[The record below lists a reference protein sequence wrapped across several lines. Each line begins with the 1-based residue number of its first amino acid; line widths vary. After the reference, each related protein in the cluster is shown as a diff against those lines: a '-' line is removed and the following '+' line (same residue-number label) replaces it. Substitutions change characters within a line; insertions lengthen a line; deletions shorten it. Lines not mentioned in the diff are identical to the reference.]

1 MLHTD
6 CLLVAAGRLCTIDKS
21 IARSIHY
28 GSQQP
33 VHPAGLCRPP
43 SAHRTQAQPIGNDT
57 VDEYVS
63 SLASCDLLLHVTLFF
78 NQLTTVC
85 ITVEQLA
92 LAQQIEMLQQQQQQI
107 AATHQQY
114 VNMGMI
120 PQQQQLPNQ
129 YQQLQGQMQNLNV
142 SPNPNQMP
150 QFQQQQPM
158 GIPMTGGMGVPPS
171 HRRNQSA
178 MPNMGMGPPPAPS
191 SGASGF
197 NDFNFPN
204 QNRSENNAPRGGRG
218 GGQGGGHARRH
229 SLALP
234 EAKKAAEL
242 AEAKRKTT
250 GFQFPIPSAGGAS
263 PGSSNRSV
271 SPGQGQSETLQ
282 TPASATRGGFG
293 GRGHGRSQSMA
304 VGNGRGMA
312 ASNRGGPPG
321 FQFPPPQAT
330 NDGGVTTDLN
340 RRGSQGHNRNASRN
354 FEGNWRQ
361 PNATQPPAVNEPQE
375 QNMGNF
381 QMNQQS
387 MGQFQPGH
395 RNRGSMAAQS
405 MNSIQGFNQFQQPQL
420 VQLPQGQILMQQPNI
435 YGQPLNAL
443 QLAQLQ
449 AYQQA
454 GIQAPTLAQL
464 TGQHN
469 APGVPMSGNQ
479 QQRKTLFTPYL
490 PQATLPALLADGQLV
505 AGVLRVNKK
514 NRSDAYVTTADLDAD
529 IFICGSKDRNRA
541 LEGDLVAVELLDVD
555 EVWGQK
561 REKEEKKKRKD
572 VSDQRGGG
580 VTAVND
586 ATTQPESASAAQE
599 GGIRRRG
606 SLKQR
611 PTQKKNDDVEV
622 EGQSLLLME
631 EDEINDEQKP
641 LYAGHIVAVIER
653 VAGQMFSGTLGLLRP
668 SSQATKE
675 KQEAERQAREGG
687 HNTRNQDRQQ
697 ERPKIVWFKP
707 TDKRVPLIAIPTEQ
721 APKDFV
727 EHHQDY
733 ASKIFVACIKRW
745 PITSLHPFGTLV
757 EQLGEAGDLK
767 VETDALLR
775 DNNFGPDDF
784 SDAVIKN
791 VGHEEWSVANDG
803 EGALA
808 GRRDFRDEKT
818 FTIDPN
824 GSKELD
830 DAIHFRDLGDGQV
843 EVGVHVADV
852 THFVK
857 PGTLVDREAKKRGT
871 GVYLMNR
878 TVNMLPP
885 KLSQD
890 VCCLSPGEDRYTLSV
905 VFKVNAATGRVI
917 EEETWVGKGI
927 IKSSGKL
934 SYEEVDAV
942 INGASSSAAGVS
954 EEQADQILTLHSLT
968 NKFRQARFGG
978 DTVADIPPLRLLYQL
993 DDENVPVEQNIF
1005 DSSPA
1010 HEMIEELSHKTNAV
1024 VAQKIYQVFGDRA
1037 LLRKQAS
1044 PNPRRLKTFADRMN
1058 NIGYD
1063 VDISTSAGLQNS
1075 LFRIEDDEVRKG
1087 METLAVKAM
1096 GRAKYVIGAKVP
1108 DGIVEHY
1115 ALNLPLYTHFTNPS
1129 RRYADIV
1136 VHRQLEAALSG
1147 GAVEFNEDIETLG
1160 KTAETC
1166 NVKKDSAHAAQE
1178 QSVHIESC
1186 RMMARKSEEQG
1197 GDLISIGIVVCVYES
1212 AFDVLIPE
1220 YGFEKR
1226 VHCDQLPLKKAEFD
1240 KNKRLLELYWEK
1252 GVPSSAF
1259 VPEDE
1264 KPQAKGH
1271 RPTNSTVARE
1281 TAAKQYAN
1289 QEADRKAMNSGTIDT
1304 NDVDALFD
1312 DDDDNASEATD
1323 NAAGV
1328 QLNGDRGTQ
1337 SGPPS
1342 PSHHGSG
1349 PQRSKSNPQALN
1361 SSAPEAKISNK
1372 EKYLDLFTLREENG
1386 DYIQDVREMTRVPV
1400 LLKTDLTKSP
1410 PYVFVHLMKHGCF
1423 TN

>member
-1 MLHTD
+1 MSTYAPLLYADDTDDHLVPHCLSLYTPDMCLHN
-6 CLLVAAGRLCTIDKS
+6 C
-21 IARSIHY
+21 
-28 GSQQP
+28 
-33 VHPAGLCRPP
+33 PP
-43 SAHRTQAQPIGNDT
+43 
-57 VDEYVS
+57 
-63 SLASCDLLLHVTLFF
+63 
-78 NQLTTVC
+78 
-85 ITVEQLA
+85 TVEQLA

-129 YQQLQGQMQNLNV
+129 FQQLQGQMQNLNV
-142 SPNPNQMP
+142 SPNPNQF
-150 QFQQQQPM
+150 QFQQQQQMGQPQM
-158 GIPMTGGMGVPPS
+158 GIPMTGGMGAPAT

-178 MPNMGMGPPPAPS
+178 MPNMGMGGPPPAPS

-197 NDFNFPN
+197 GEFNVQNQN
-204 QNRSENNAPRGGRG
+204 QNRNENNAPRGGRG
-218 GGQGGGHARRH
+218 GGQQGGGHARRH

-242 AEAKRKTT
+242 AEAKRKTS

-263 PGSSNRSV
+263 PSMQERSV
-271 SPGQGQSETLQ
+271 SPGQSDTLQ
-282 TPASATRGGFG
+282 TPSSATRGGIG

-312 ASNRGGPPG
+312 ASTRGGPTG

-330 NDGGVTTDLN
+330 TDAGANTSDLN
-340 RRGSQGHNRNASRN
+340 RRGSQGHNRTGSRSLN
-354 FEGNWRQ
+354 DNWRQ
-361 PNATQPPAVNEPQE
+361 QNNNVSNDQQG
-375 QNMGNF
+375 QNMGSF
-381 QMNQQS
+381 QMNQATSAQP
-387 MGQFQPGH
+387 FQPGH
-395 RNRGSMAAQS
+395 RNRGSIGAQS
-405 MNSIQGFNQFQQPQL
+405 MNSIQGFQQFQQPQL
-420 VQLPQGQILMQQPNI
+420 MQLPQGQVLVQNPNI
-435 YGQPLNAL
+435 YGGQPLNAL

-454 GIQAPTLAQL
+454 GIQAPNLAQL

-469 APGVPMSGNQ
+469 APAMNMQQQQ

-505 AGVLRVNKK
+505 AGTLRVNKK

-541 LEGDLVAVELLDVD
+541 LEGDMVAVELLDVD

-572 VSDQRGGG
+572 VTDQRSGGM
-580 VTAVND
+580 TAVND

-641 LYAGHIVAVIER
+641 LYAGHIVAVVER

-675 KQEAERQAREGG
+675 KQEAERQQRDGG
-687 HNTRNQDRQQ
+687 PNRQQDRQQ

-727 EHHQDY
+727 ERHQDY
-733 ASKIFVACIKRW
+733 ANKIFVACIKRW

-757 EQLGEAGDLK
+757 EQLGDAGDLK

-784 SDAVIKN
+784 SDAVVKN
-791 VGHEEWSVANDG
+791 IGFEDWSVANDG
-803 EGALA
+803 EAALA
-808 GRRDFRDEKT
+808 GRRDFREEMT

-830 DAIHFRDLGDGQV
+830 DAIHFRDIGDGQV
-843 EVGVHVADV
+843 EIGVHVADV
-852 THFVK
+852 AHFVK
-857 PGTLVDREAKKRGT
+857 ANSLVDREAKKRGT

-878 TVNMLPP
+878 SVNMLPQ

-890 VCCLSPGEDRYTLSV
+890 ICCLNPGEERYTVSV

-917 EEETWVGKGI
+917 DEETWVGKGI

-934 SYEEVDAV
+934 AYDEVDAV
-942 INGASSSAAGVS
+942 INGASSSSAGVS
-954 EEQADQILTLHSLT
+954 EERATQILTLHAIT
-968 NKFRQARFGG
+968 NKFRQGRFGG
-978 DTVADIPPLRLLYQL
+978 DTVSEIPPLRLLYQL
-993 DDENVPVEQNIF
+993 DDENVPVEHNIF

-1010 HEMIEELSHKTNAV
+1010 HEMIEELSNKTNSV
-1024 VAQKIYQVFGDRA
+1024 IAQKVFDAMPEKA
-1037 LLRKQAS
+1037 LLRKQAL
-1044 PNPRRLKTFADRMN
+1044 PNPRRLTTFAERMN
-1058 NIGYD
+1058 NIGYEID
-1063 VDISTSAGLQNS
+1063 TSTSATLQNS
-1075 LFRIEDDEVRKG
+1075 LFRIEDDETRKG

-1096 GRAKYVIGAKVP
+1096 QRAKYIIPAKAT
-1108 DGIVEHY
+1108 DGYFGHY
-1115 ALNLPLYTHFTNPS
+1115 VLNLPIYTHFTNPS
-1129 RRYADIV
+1129 RRYGDIV
-1136 VHRQLEAALSG
+1136 VHRQLESVLSG
-1147 GAVEFNEDIETLG
+1147 GAIEFNEDVEALA

-1166 NVKKDSAHAAQE
+1166 NTKKDSAHAAQE

-1197 GDLISIGIVVCVYES
+1197 GDLISVGIVVCVYES

-1240 KNKRLLELYWEK
+1240 KHKRLLELYWEK

-1264 KPQAKGH
+1264 RPQAKGH
-1271 RPTNSTVARE
+1271 RSTNSSAVRE
-1281 TAAKQYAN
+1281 TSAKQYAS
-1289 QEADRKAMNSGTIDT
+1289 QEAERKAMNTGSIDT

-1312 DDDDNASEATD
+1312 DDEDNASETTD
-1323 NAAGV
+1323 NTAGV
-1328 QLNGDRGTQ
+1328 ALNGDRATQ

-1342 PSHHGSG
+1342 PARNGMA
-1349 PQRSKSNPQALN
+1349 PQRSKSDSRILN
-1361 SSAPEAKISNK
+1361 SAAPEAKISNK
-1372 EKYLDLFTLREENG
+1372 EKYLGLFTLREEGG
-1386 DYIQDVREMTRVPV
+1386 DYIQDVKEMTRVPV

-1410 PYVFVHLMKHGCF
+1410 P
-1423 TN
+1423 

>member
-1 MLHTD
+1 M
-6 CLLVAAGRLCTIDKS
+6 
-21 IARSIHY
+21 
-28 GSQQP
+28 
-33 VHPAGLCRPP
+33 
-43 SAHRTQAQPIGNDT
+43 
-57 VDEYVS
+57 
-63 SLASCDLLLHVTLFF
+63 
-78 NQLTTVC
+78 
-85 ITVEQLA
+85 EQLA

-107 AATHQQY
+107 AVTHQQY

-129 YQQLQGQMQNLNV
+129 FQQLQGQMQNLNV
-142 SPNPNQMP
+142 SPNANAF
-150 QFQQQQPM
+150 QFPQQQQMGQQQM
-158 GIPMTGGMGVPPS
+158 GIPMTGGMAQASS

-178 MPNMGMGPPPAPS
+178 MPNMGMGNMGPPPAPS

-197 NDFNFPN
+197 SDFGYTG
-204 QNRSENNAPRGGRG
+204 QNRNENNAPSRGRG
-218 GGQGGGHARRH
+218 GGASAGGAPAGAGHARRH

-242 AEAKRKTT
+242 AEAKRKTS
-250 GFQFPIPSAGGAS
+250 GFQFPIPGAGGAS
-263 PGSSNRSV
+263 PATSNRST
-271 SPGQGQSETLQ
+271 SPAYAEGGQTSSSGT
-282 TPASATRGGFG
+282 TRGGIG

-312 ASNRGGPPG
+312 QSTRGGPSG

-330 NDGGVTTDLN
+330 NDAGANSSDLG
-340 RRGSQGHNRNASRN
+340 RRGSQGHGRTGSRN
-354 FEGNWRQ
+354 FEGNWRN
-361 PNATQPPAVNEPQE
+361 PNNSNNNNNNTQTPTVNEPQ
-375 QNMGNF
+375 NTPMGNF
-381 QMNQQS
+381 QMNQHTGAQP
-387 MGQFQPGH
+387 FQPGH
-395 RNRGSMAAQS
+395 RQRGSVNNQS
-405 MNSIQGFNQFQQPQL
+405 VNNIQGFQYQPQPQL
-420 VQLPQGQILMQQPNI
+420 VQLPQGQVLVQQPGVFAG
-435 YGQPLNAL
+435 GQPLNAL

-454 GIQAPTLAQL
+454 GVPAPSLAQL

-469 APGVPMSGNQ
+469 APQMGMQQQQ

-490 PQATLPALLADGQLV
+490 PQATLPALLGDGQLV
-505 AGVLRVNKK
+505 AGILRVNKK
-514 NRSDAYVTTADLDAD
+514 NRSDAYVTTTDLDAD

-572 VSDQRGGG
+572 VGDQRGGS

-586 ATTQPESASAAQE
+586 ATTQPESGSAQD
-599 GGIRRRG
+599 GSIRRRG

-675 KQEAERQAREGG
+675 KQEAERQARDGG
-687 HNTRNQDRQQ
+687 GNHRQSDRQQ

-727 EHHQDY
+727 DRHQDY
-733 ASKIFVACIKRW
+733 ANKIFVACIKRW

-757 EQLGEAGDLK
+757 EQLGDAGDLK

-784 SDAVIKN
+784 SDAVVKN
-791 VGHEEWSVANDG
+791 VGHEDWSLDKEG
-803 EGALA
+803 EAGLE
-808 GRRDFRDEKT
+808 GRRDFRQEKT

-830 DAIHFRDLGDGQV
+830 DAIHFKDLGDGMV
-843 EVGVHVADV
+843 EIGVHVADV
-852 THFVK
+852 AHFVK
-857 PGTLVDREAKKRGT
+857 ANSLVDREAKKRGT

-878 TVNMLPP
+878 AVNMLPP
-885 KLSQD
+885 KLSND
-890 VCCLSPGEDRYTLSV
+890 ICCLNPGEQRYTVSV
-905 VFKVNAATGRVI
+905 IFKVHAATGSVVDD
-917 EEETWVGKGI
+917 ETWVGKAV

-942 INGASSSAAGVS
+942 INGTNDSSLG
-954 EEQADQILTLHSLT
+954 EERSKEILMLHAIT
-968 NKFRQARFGG
+968 QKFRQARFGG
-978 DTVADIPPLRLLYQL
+978 ETDNIPSLRLFYQL
-993 DDENVPVEQNIF
+993 DDENVPVEHNIF

-1010 HEMIEELSHKTNAV
+1010 HEMIEELSHRTNAF
-1024 VAQKIYQVFGDRA
+1024 VAEKIFAGLQQRA
-1037 LLRKQAS
+1037 FLRRQS
-1044 PNPRRLKTFADRMN
+1044 PPNPRRLQTFAERMT
-1058 NIGYD
+1058 NIGYEI
-1063 VDISTSAGLQNS
+1063 DISNSASVQNS
-1075 LFRIEDDEVRKG
+1075 LFRIEDPEIRKG
-1087 METLAVKAM
+1087 METLVIKSM
-1096 GRAKYVIGAKVP
+1096 NRAKYVVPGKVADP
-1108 DGIVEHY
+1108 SMGHY
-1115 ALNLPLYTHFTNPS
+1115 ALNMPLYTHFTNPS
-1129 RRYADIV
+1129 RRYADII
-1136 VHRQLEAALSG
+1136 VHRQLESVLSN
-1147 GAVEFNEDIETLG
+1147 GAIEFTEDMETLN

-1166 NVKKDSAHAAQE
+1166 NTKKDSAHSAQE

-1186 RMMARKSEEQG
+1186 RMMHRMSEQQG
-1197 GDLISIGIVVCVYES
+1197 GDLISVGIVVCVYES

-1240 KNKRLLELYWEK
+1240 KNTRLLELYWEK

-1259 VPEDE
+1259 IPEDE
-1264 KPQAKGH
+1264 RPQTKGH
-1271 RPTNSTVARE
+1271 HHPTNSYVARE
-1281 TAAKQYAN
+1281 TVAKQKES
-1289 QEADRKAMNSGTIDT
+1289 QEAERKAMHTVSIDT

-1312 DDDDNASEATD
+1312 DDDDDASEVTD

-1328 QLNGDRGTQ
+1328 ALNGDRATH

-1342 PSHHGSG
+1342 PTKNEMA
-1349 PQRSKSNPQALN
+1349 PQRSKSDSRVLT
-1361 SSAPEAKISNK
+1361 SSVPESQLTNK
-1372 EKYLDLFTLREENG
+1372 EKYLGLFKLREENG
-1386 DYIQDVREMTRVPV
+1386 EYIQDVKEMTRVPV

-1410 PYVFVHLMKHGCF
+1410 P
-1423 TN
+1423 